1 MAQVRKI
8 FHVEFREPIDRKKH
22 YYFGSKSAIFQ
33 RFTAEQ
39 VGITYKSFRNV
50 GSIKDEPYINKQ
62 CTIWQGELIA
72 SQSNREE
79 VATDNMGCARCRT
92 KPNISRHEL
101 TTAMQHLYTD
111 PCGLKYF

>member
-8 FHVEFREPIDRKKH
+8 FHVEFREPIDGKKH

-33 RFTAEQ
+33 RFTPEQ

-50 GSIKDEPYINKQ
+50 GSIKEEPYINKQ

-72 SQSNREE
+72 SQSNKEE
-79 VATDNMGCARCRT
+79 D
-92 KPNISRHEL
+92 
-101 TTAMQHLYTD
+101 
-111 PCGLKYF
+111 